1 MAEPA
6 IPTHV
11 ILPAASLW
19 TILHHAEKEHGRL
32 STWVEMGAHASFA
45 QDATDLAV
53 AITVA
58 VRTLTHG
65 PGGSS
70 VALPVMTAAT
80 LRYYATRELARLVGM
95 GAWFADADLDRQ
107 AAELKEALGKI
118 PYTLRMEEAPA
129 PPATAAMHA
138 ASSRGEAVHG

>member
-19 TILHHAEKEHGRL
+19 TIIHHAEKEHGRL
-32 STWVEMGAHASFA
+32 STWVETGAHVSFA
-45 QDATDLAV
+45 QDATNLSV

-70 VALPVMTAAT
+70 VALPVMNAAT

-95 GAWFADADLDRQ
+95 GAWFADADPDQQ
-107 AAELKEALGKI
+107 APERKEGPAQI
-118 PYTLRMEEAPA
+118 PSTPRTPGAPA
-129 PPATAAMHA
+129 APPPPALKP
-138 ASSRGEAVHG
+138 